1 VRAESIKF
9 TPAINMI
16 PTAYQK
22 AEDVRGPDADI
33 IGAYGGTLSFQ
44 IPVRAGAGS
53 GSPFM
58 ALAGLCGCT
67 KYSILSMATGH
78 ITGGT
83 STTFTISTANAT
95 AHSITTDAIGVAIF
109 HQPKSGA
116 AVATKSIRFINTVSI
131 TSNRMTVTVN
141 QAFAGTNSTGAFVL
155 GMDTIVPKT
164 GEPTS
169 YLSFRNYLGQGATD
183 KYLWTINGCACTWKL
198 NSVDA
203 GGIPMA
209 ALEYSADNWTDA
221 ETSATTAVKA
231 ADTFSAAKPVLG
243 DALYLDGTQ
252 TDVKS
257 IEFDP
262 GMKIVPLASTY
273 GTNGRTGWFFTET
286 VPVVNFTPYHDISLT
301 SAWEAGTQKTVMF
314 ESTNASTGWA
324 LYIPET
330 QLTAYD
336 LADDEGLAR
345 GALTLKAIDPG
356 KNAKGQSYPLWAFA
370 VSR

>member
-1 VRAESIKF
+1 MRAESIKF

-16 PTAYQK
+16 PAAYQK
-22 AEDVRGPDADI
+22 PEDVRGPDADI
-33 IGAYGGTLSFQ
+33 VGAYGGTLAFN
-44 IPVRAGAGS
+44 IPVRAGAGT

-58 ALAGLCGCT
+58 ALAGLGGCT
-67 KYSILSMATGH
+67 KYSFTLSTNH
-78 ITGGT
+78 ITGGS
-83 STTFTISTANAT
+83 STTFTMLTANAT
-95 AHSITTDAIGVAIF
+95 AHGITTASIGGAFF
-109 HQPKSGA
+109 HSPTTG
-116 AVATKSIRFINTVSI
+116 TKSIRFLMTASIN
-131 TSNRMTVTVN
+131 SNVFTGTVN
-141 QAFAGTNSTGAFVL
+141 QAFAKTPVSGDGWIGT
-155 GMDTIVPKT
+155 DTIVPKT

-169 YLSFRNYLGQGATD
+169 YLSFRNYVGSGSTD
-183 KYLWTINGCACTWKL
+183 RLLWTINGCACTWKL

-209 ALEYSADNWTDA
+209 SFEYQCDNWTDA

-243 DALYLDGTQ
+243 DALYIEATQ

-262 GMKIVPLASTY
+262 GFKLVPLASTY
-273 GTNGRTGWFFTET
+273 GTHGRTGWFFTET
-286 VPVVNFTPYHDISLT
+286 VPVVNFTPYHNIDYIT
-301 SAWEAGTQKTVMF
+301 AWEAATQKTVMF
-314 ESTNASTGWA
+314 ESIASSTGWA
-324 LYIPET
+324 LFVPET

-336 LADDEGLAR
+336 LADDDGLQR

-356 KNAKGQSYPLWAFA
+356 KNAKSQNYPLWAMA